1 MANQHEGRD
10 DAHINDELAT
20 GVKEMQVTCESGKTM
35 KGANKEE
42 WKERV
47 SFGTNMSTD
56 EESSVSESVKQD
68 MHRIE
73 VAITRIHS
81 RKIAVTNELT
91 KGKRLVLK
99 VQGAGTKKRQKTPNK
114 SSIREALE
122 AMSEE
127 EGVGK

>member
-56 EESSVSESVKQD
+56 EESSASESVKQD

-99 VQGAGTKKRQKTPNK
+99 VQGAGTKKR
-114 SSIREALE
+114 
-122 AMSEE
+122 
-127 EGVGK
+127 

>member
-1 MANQHEGRD
+1 
-10 DAHINDELAT
+10 
-20 GVKEMQVTCESGKTM
+20 M

-56 EESSVSESVKQD
+56 EESSASESVKQD

-73 VAITRIHS
+73 VSVTRIHS